1 MSINYL
7 NLFYSGELE
16 KRASALNKILYS
28 CTLCPRE
35 CKVNRMKEE
44 KGYCKAGSKLKI
56 ASYNVHNGEE
66 PPISGTN
73 GSGTIFLTGCTMRCV
88 FCQNFPISQLYNGNE
103 YETKDLA
110 NMMLDLQSQGCH
122 NINFVTPT
130 HFVPQI
136 VSALVLAAGDGF
148 KIPLVYN
155 TSGYD
160 NVSTLKLLDG
170 IIDIYLPDI
179 KYTDDNIAF
188 KYSNVKNYCESNI
201 KAIYEMYRQ
210 VGNLVIDEKNIALH
224 GLIIRHLVLPNRLS
238 NSRDVLHFIAKN
250 ISSDIDLSIMSQYF
264 PAHLAHVF
272 SDINRKITKEEYEE
286 VLEAMEN
293 EKLDNGWIQPLEI
306 SNDRK

>member
-1 MSINYL
+1 MNLNPNYL
-7 NLFYSGELE
+7 NLFNTGELE
-16 KRASALNKILYS
+16 KRASELDKILYS
-28 CTLCPRE
+28 CTLCPRQ

-66 PPISGTN
+66 PPISGTH

-103 YETKDLA
+103 YEPKDMA
-110 NMMLDLQSQGCH
+110 NMMLELQSQGCH

-136 VSALVLAAGDGF
+136 VSALVLAVKNGF

-179 KYTDDNIAF
+179 KYTNDFIAF

-201 KAIYEMYRQ
+201 KAIFEMHRQ
-210 VGNLVIDEKNIALH
+210 VSNLVMDENDIAIR
-224 GLIIRHLVLPNRLS
+224 GLIIRHLVLPNKLS
-238 NSRDVLHFIAKN
+238 NSCDVLHFIAKN
-250 ISSDIDLSIMSQYF
+250 ISPNVHLSIMSQYF
-264 PAHLAHVF
+264 PAHHANDF
-272 SDINRKITKEEYEE
+272 SDINRRITDEEYEE

-293 EKLDNGWIQPLEI
+293 EKLDNGWIQPL
-306 SNDRK
+306 KKTF